1 MSFWSRYRELI
12 ASNLSKETV
21 PDIKGVDYWRD
32 KLFYVIVVYTLPV
45 CMIAYI
51 PAMAICYYLDQTA
64 IAFYDS
70 LAIVLIVLVT
80 FSKRL
85 SLRCRKLIYVFTLYL
100 LSVSLLYYMGAYGP
114 GLLYL
119 LSTVIFVSLIYSSKL
134 AYWCI
139 LINTV
144 ICLLFAL
151 GMQLQVMDS
160 AMVTIYTPEAW
171 LAVASN
177 QVLLSILFAASIQ
190 MLTSGF
196 TQTLEKE
203 SSLKENIKNEVIES
217 ARLVKE
223 LKIKNEEMEQFTYI
237 ASHDLQEPLNTILG
251 ITEVLKLPSAKS
263 GARDFEKG
271 LDYISFSVERLKML
285 IKGLLDYSR
294 IGRQL
299 AVEQVRCEEVIKN
312 VASDLR
318 SAVSE
323 SGAKL
328 IIDESVRDMDP
339 VAVFP
344 LDFNQLFQNL
354 ISNAIKFRSPAV
366 RPVIEVSVK
375 ERSDFFEFLVKDNGI
390 GIDKDN
396 LDKIFVIFK
405 RAHSDT
411 SYQGTGIGL
420 AFCKKI
426 VELHGGKIWVESKAG
441 SGSSFYFTISRHL
454 AK

>member
-1 MSFWSRYRELI
+1 MSFWSRYKELI

-21 PDIKGVDYWRD
+21 PEIKGVDYWRD

-51 PAMAICYYLDQTA
+51 PAMVICYYLDQTA

-70 LAIVLIVLVT
+70 LAIVLVVLVT

-85 SLRCRKLIYVFTLYL
+85 TLRWRKLLFVFTMYL

-139 LINTV
+139 VINTV
-144 ICLLFAL
+144 ICMLFAL
-151 GMQLQVMDS
+151 GMHLQVMDS

-177 QVLLSILFAASIQ
+177 LVLLSILFTASIQ
-190 MLTSGF
+190 ILTSGF
-196 TQTLEKE
+196 THTLEKE
-203 SSLKENIKNEVIES
+203 SSLKENIKSEVVES
-217 ARLVKE
+217 ERLVKE

-251 ITEVLKLPSAKS
+251 ITEVLKLPNAKS

-299 AVEQVRCEEVIKN
+299 AVEEVRCEEVINN

-323 SGAKL
+323 SGTKL

-339 VAVFP
+339 IAVFP

-354 ISNAIKFRSPAV
+354 ISNAIKFRSPTV
-366 RPVIEVSVK
+366 KPVIEVSVK
-375 ERSDFFEFLVKDNGI
+375 ERSNFYEFLIKDNGI

-396 LDKIFVIFK
+396 LEKIFVIFK
-405 RAHSDT
+405 RAHSDA

>member
-1 MSFWSRYRELI
+1 MNFWSRYRELI

-21 PDIKGVDYWRD
+21 PEIKGVDYWRD

-251 ITEVLKLPSAKS
+251 ITEVLKLPSARNA
-263 GARDFEKG
+263 ARDFEKG

-299 AVEQVRCEEVIKN
+299 AFEEVRCEEVIRN

-328 IIDESVRDMDP
+328 IIDESVRDMDR

-354 ISNAIKFRSPAV
+354 ISNAIKFRSPTV
-366 RPVIEVSVK
+366 KPVIEVSVK
-375 ERSDFFEFLVKDNGI
+375 ERSDFYEFLIKDNGI

-396 LDKIFVIFK
+396 LDKIFIIFK

-411 SYQGTGIGL
+411 AYQGTGIGL

>member
-1 MSFWSRYRELI
+1 MSIWSKYKELV
-12 ASNLSKETV
+12 ASRLSNGSV
-21 PDIKGVDYWRD
+21 PDVKGVDYWRD
-32 KLFYVIVVYTLPV
+32 KLFHVIVVYTLPV

-51 PAMAICYYLDQTA
+51 PAMILCYYLDQPY

-70 LAIVLIVLVT
+70 LAVVLVVLVT
-80 FSKRL
+80 FSKKL
-85 SLRCRKLIYVFTLYL
+85 SLRWRKLLFVGTMYL
-100 LSVSLLYYMGAYGP
+100 LSIALLFYMGVYGP

-139 LINTV
+139 VVNTTV
-144 ICLLFAL
+144 CLLFAL
-151 GMQLQVMDS
+151 AMHLEVMDS
-160 AMVTIYTPEAW
+160 AMVNIYTPEAW

-190 MLTSGF
+190 ILTSGF
-196 TQTLEKE
+196 SQTLEKE
-203 SSLKENIKNEVIES
+203 SSLKENIKNEVVES
-217 ARLVKE
+217 ERLVKE

-251 ITEVLKLPSAKS
+251 ITEILKLPSSKK
-263 GARDFEKG
+263 GDRDFEKS
-271 LDYISFSVERLKML
+271 LDYISFSVERLKTL

-294 IGRQL
+294 IGRL
-299 AVEQVRCEEVIKN
+299 LSVEEVRCEEVIKN
-312 VASDLR
+312 VAGDLH
-318 SAVSE
+318 SAISE
-323 SGAKL
+323 SGAKVE
-328 IIDESVRDMDP
+328 IDESIRRMDS

-354 ISNAIKFRSPAV
+354 ISNAIKFRSINV
-366 RPVIEVSVK
+366 KPVIEVSVK
-375 ERSDFFEFLVKDNGI
+375 ERGDFFEFLVRDNGI
-390 GIDKDN
+390 GIDKDS
-396 LDKIFVIFK
+396 LDKIFIIFK

-426 VELHGGKIWVESKAG
+426 VELHGGKIWVESSAG
-441 SGSSFYFTISRHL
+441 RGSSFYFTISRHL

>member
-1 MSFWSRYRELI
+1 MSIWSKYKELV
-12 ASNLSKETV
+12 ASRLSNGSV
-21 PDIKGVDYWRD
+21 PDVKGVDYWRD
-32 KLFYVIVVYTLPV
+32 KLFHVIVVYTLPV

-51 PAMAICYYLDQTA
+51 PAMVLCYYLDQPY

-70 LAIVLIVLVT
+70 LAIALIVLVT
-80 FSKRL
+80 FSTKL
-85 SLRCRKLIYVFTLYL
+85 SLRWRKLLFVGTMYL
-100 LSVSLLYYMGAYGP
+100 LSITLLYYMGVYGP

-134 AYWCI
+134 AYWCVVV
-139 LINTV
+139 NAA
-144 ICLLFAL
+144 ICVLFAVFMHL
-151 GMQLQVMDS
+151 GLMDS
-160 AMVTIYTPEAW
+160 ALVNIYTPEAW

-177 QVLLSILFAASIQ
+177 QVLLSVLFAVSIQ
-190 MLTSGF
+190 ILTSGF
-196 TQTLEKE
+196 AQTLEKE
-203 SSLKENIKNEVIES
+203 SILKENIKNEVVES
-217 ARLVKE
+217 ERLVKE

-251 ITEVLKLPSAKS
+251 ITEILKLPSSKK
-263 GARDFEKG
+263 GEGDFEKS
-271 LDYISFSVERLKML
+271 LDYISFSVERLKLL

-299 AVEQVRCEEVIKN
+299 AVEEVSSEEVIKN
-312 VASDLR
+312 VASDLY
-318 SAVSE
+318 SAISE
-323 SGAKL
+323 SGTKVL
-328 IIDESVRDMDP
+328 IDESVRRMGP
-339 VAVFP
+339 IAVFL

-354 ISNAIKFRSPAV
+354 ISNAIKFRSMSV
-366 RPVIEVSVK
+366 KPVIEVSVK

-396 LDKIFVIFK
+396 LDKIFDIFK
-405 RAHSDT
+405 RAHSDA
-411 SYQGTGIGL
+411 SYEGNGIGL

-426 VELHGGKIWVESKAG
+426 VELHGGQIWVESKAG